1 MTMKHGGD
9 TYTYSKLYQENLI
22 DFSSNINPLGYPKG
36 LEFEWIKDF
45 KNARVYP
52 DIKYKALRES
62 IGDYLACSSDE
73 VVVGNGSMEIIDA
86 VICNYSTVQFFI
98 PSFGEYEE
106 RAKIRNKNIISI
118 AMDESMTIDFDIL
131 EESLKEESLLIVGNP
146 NNPTGLRLAK
156 DKLLKLYQII
166 RDKKGL
172 LVLDEAFYEFCSQD
186 YDSIELFKPYEYENI
201 LIIRAATKFFGLP
214 GIRLGYACGNK
225 KLAETIRN
233 QLNPWSINCFAE
245 IAGNYIFKDLEYIEK
260 SKEYIANERDY
271 LLKELGSIQ
280 GLFVYPSHANF
291 ILIKLLDKTEDQ
303 ALQHFLAHGILLRTC
318 DSFSG
323 LEGAHVRV
331 AIRSHEENSQLIQVF
346 KDFLKEEEDVH

>member
-9 TYTYSKLYQENLI
+9 TYTYSKLYEKNLI

-45 KNARVYP
+45 KLANVYP
-52 DIKYKALRES
+52 DIKYSRLRES
-62 IGDYLACSSDE
+62 IGDYLGCGPDE
-73 VVVGNGSMEIIDA
+73 VIVGNGSMEIIDA
-86 VICNYSTVQFFI
+86 VICNYSIVQFFV
-98 PSFGEYEE
+98 PSFSEYEE
-106 RAKIRNKNIISI
+106 RAKIRNKSIISI
-118 AMDESMTIDFDIL
+118 ATDEFMAIDFDIL

-172 LVLDEAFYEFCSQD
+172 LVLDEAFYEFCPQD

-225 KLAETIRN
+225 KRAEAIRG

-245 IAGNYIFKDLEYIEK
+245 IAGNYIFKDFEYIEK
-260 SKEYIANERDY
+260 SKEYISNERDY
-271 LLKELGSIQ
+271 LFKELGGIQ
-280 GLFVYPSHANF
+280 GLYVYPSHANF
-291 ILIKLLDKTEDQ
+291 ILVKLFDKTENQ
-303 ALQHFLAHGILLRTC
+303 ALQYFLAQGILIRTC

-323 LEGAHVRV
+323 LDGAHIRV
-331 AIRSHEENSQLIQVF
+331 AVKSHEENSQLVQVF
-346 KDFLKEEEDVH
+346 KDFLKEDEDVH